1 MTENEIFRSIVKDVL
16 QEAIKKPNENTKNE
30 ILRFISNP
38 ETPNIEMVRIN
49 IVPAPLFFNDILTV
63 ELKIKMSDTPYPN
76 ERTILPESENTPRYI
91 DIYGYRHTK
100 QQELD
105 IQYYNA
111 VHYHNESQKKIITIK
126 YNDKELVKMF
136 KLAQLSVGIVKAQNK
151 HNKEF
156 KNIQIY
162 KDAVKNTKL

>member
-16 QEAIKKPNENTKNE
+16 QEAIDKPNENTKNE

-49 IVPAPLFFNDILTV
+49 IVPVLLFFNDILTV

-76 ERTILPESENTPRYI
+76 ERTILPDTPGYT
-91 DIYGYRHTK
+91 DIYGYRHTE

-105 IQYYNA
+105 RHYYDS

-162 KDAVKNTKL
+162 KDAVKNMKL